1 MLFGMVSDKDVEVVM
16 HLLPATHTLDG
27 INYRVQYYFVQP
39 DTHRAIPAVEML
51 QRWQK
56 IHPEDTAAQ
65 AIPDIEEALRMV
77 QSIANQQ
84 DIIFIGGSN
93 YVVGSALRMYQKPL

>member
-27 INYRVQYYFVQP
+27 INYRVQYCFVQP
-39 DTHRAIPAVEML
+39 DTHRAIPAAEML
-51 QRWQK
+51 QRWQN

-65 AIPDIEEALRMV
+65 AVPDIEEALRIV
-77 QSIANQQ
+77 QSVANQQ

-93 YVVGSALRMYQKPL
+93 YVVGTALKLFV